1 MGLLAYGL
9 SKHWMGG
16 REFTFSRRMADRIV
30 FILAVS
36 YLIVFSAL
44 TLLLHFSLNG
54 ADDDVG
60 LFHQVVWNSL
70 HGRLFETSLLADV
83 TSLIQQRFSPILLAF
98 IPLYAVWQSPA
109 VLLLIQTLGIA
120 VGVFPLY
127 WIARAKIGN
136 GLGVLVAAAYFLFPA
151 LEHVNLYGFHE
162 IALAIPVLAYACF
175 FLLRGRLNAF
185 LVCVLVSLL
194 IKEDVALTTAGLGV
208 YLFLVLRERR
218 LGLVL
223 CLGSLAWFVFLLQWL
238 IPFFRGAPAGYGYY
252 YFGSG
257 FAAGFGRYD
266 YLGNSLS
273 QIILTMLTRPDIVI
287 SHLFVERKID
297 YLINLFVPLG
307 LLPLVGF
314 EIAALA
320 LPSLAI
326 SLLSDYPLQTSL
338 ASHYAAPTIVFLL
351 FALPFAIERLLKFG
365 HSAFAP
371 NEQLAR
377 SAGLGILLG
386 SAMLANYYLIA
397 PGPLARN
404 FKPEKYVVTARTF
417 AGYELLSK
425 IPADAVVVAQRGL
438 VLHIAGR
445 AGAHEFPGSPDFCQ
459 EEYVIADETQYA
471 FQAFQDDW
479 QKYMRSG
486 YFEIAQAKEGFIL
499 AQRRAANRPSGISF
513 GNQIT
518 LANYLLITDYARG
531 GSAICP
537 MVEWRAERAIPGSYI
552 IHARLVD
559 SRGHVIARDEREPR
573 RGLSPT
579 YRWVA
584 GQSIADQF
592 TFDIPSTAPSG
603 TYAITVGVYDP
614 LTDRYLEPR
623 DANGTVLDYEA
634 PLATL
639 KIQKDVSSKTAS
651 ALYIENPLM
660 IDMGEIR
667 LLGLASVPRTI
678 DSGQRL
684 AVGIYWRARAKPR
697 GDYQVRIELK
707 NAAGVTV
714 LEESSAP
721 AAGTFPTSQ
730 WQIGEVLLDWH
741 DLDLPRNLEAGE
753 YRVMVYLRDLAKPL
767 ILGQA
772 QVALIKI
779 EN

>member
-1 MGLLAYGL
+1 MG
-9 SKHWMGG
+9 
-16 REFTFSRRMADRIV
+16 
-30 FILAVS
+30 
-36 YLIVFSAL
+36 
-44 TLLLHFSLNG
+44 NG
-54 ADDDVG
+54 FG
-60 LFHQVVWNSL
+60 
-70 HGRLFETSLLADV
+70 
-83 TSLIQQRFSPILLAF
+83 
-98 IPLYAVWQSPA
+98 
-109 VLLLIQTLGIA
+109 VLL
-120 VGVFPLY
+120 
-127 WIARAKIGN
+127 
-136 GLGVLVAAAYFLFPA
+136 AAAYFLFPA

-162 IALAIPVLAYACF
+162 IALAIPILAYACF
-175 FLLRGRLNAF
+175 FLLRGRLDAF
-185 LVCVLVSLL
+185 LACVLLSLL
-194 IKEDVALTTAGLGV
+194 IKEDMALTAAGFGV
-208 YLFLVLRERR
+208 YLFLVSRKRR
-218 LGLVL
+218 LGLIL
-223 CLGSLAWFVFLLQWL
+223 CLGSIAWFVFLLQSL
-238 IPFFRGAPAGYGYY
+238 IPFFRGAPEGYGYY

-273 QIILTMLTRPDIVI
+273 QIILTILTRPDIVV

-307 LLPLVGF
+307 LLPLGGF

-320 LPSLAI
+320 IPSLAI
-326 SLLSDYPLQTSL
+326 SMLSDYPLQTSL
-338 ASHYAAPTIVFLL
+338 ASHYAAPTIVFLF
-351 FALPFAIERLLKFG
+351 FALPPAIERLLKFG
-365 HSAFAP
+365 RASFAHG
-371 NEQLAR
+371 ERLAR

-386 SAMLANYYLIA
+386 SAMLVNYYLIA
-397 PGPLARN
+397 PAPLARN
-404 FKPEKYVVTARTF
+404 FKPEKYAITARTF

-438 VLHIAGR
+438 VLHISGR
-445 AGAHEFPGSPDFCQ
+445 AGAHEFPGSPDFCR

-513 GNQIT
+513 GNQMT
-518 LANYLLITDYARG
+518 LTNYLLITDYARG
-531 GSAICP
+531 GSVICP
-537 MVEWRAERAIPGSYI
+537 IVEWRAERTISNSYI

-559 SRGHVIARDEREPR
+559 SRGHVIARDDREPR

-579 YRWVA
+579 YRWIA

-603 TYAITVGVYDP
+603 TYAITIGVYDP
-614 LTDRYLEPR
+614 LADRYLEPR
-623 DANGTVLDYEA
+623 DANGVALDYEA

-651 ALYIENPLM
+651 ELHIENPLM

-667 LLGLASVPRTI
+667 LLGLASLPRTI
-678 DSGQRL
+678 GSGQRL
-684 AVGIYWRARAKPR
+684 AIGIYWRARAKPR
-697 GDYQVRIELK
+697 GDYQVQIELK

-714 LEESSAP
+714 LEKFGTP
-721 AAGTFPTSQ
+721 AAGTYPTSQ

-741 DLDLPRNLEAGE
+741 DLDLPSDLESGE
-753 YRVMVYLRDLAKPL
+753 YRMMVYLRDSTKQI
-767 ILGQA
+767 ILGQVQA
-772 QVALIKI
+772 ALIKI

>member
-1 MGLLAYGL
+1 MMGLLAYGL
-9 SKHWMGG
+9 SKRWING
-16 REFTFSRRMADRIV
+16 RGFVLSRRVADRSV
-30 FILAVS
+30 VILAII
-36 YLIVFSAL
+36 YFIIFGTL

-70 HGRLFETSLLADV
+70 HGRLLETSLLSDV

-98 IPLYAVWQSPA
+98 VPWYAVWTSPA

-136 GLGVLVAAAYFLFPA
+136 GFGVLLAAVYFLFPA

-175 FLLRGRLNAF
+175 FLLRKRLDAF
-185 LVCVLVSLL
+185 FICVLLSLL
-194 IKEDVALTTAGLGV
+194 IKEDLALTAAGLGV
-208 YLFLVLRERR
+208 YLFLVLRKRW
-218 LGLVL
+218 LGLIL
-223 CLGSLAWFVFLLQWL
+223 CFGSIAWFVFLLQWL
-238 IPFFRGAPAGYGYY
+238 IPFFRGAPEGYGYY

-273 QIILTMLTRPDIVI
+273 QIILTILTRPDLVV

-297 YLINLFVPLG
+297 YLINLLVPLG
-307 LLPLVGF
+307 LLPFVGL

-320 LPSLAI
+320 IPSLAI
-326 SLLSDYPLQTSL
+326 SVLSDYPLQTSL
-338 ASHYAAPTIVFLL
+338 ASHYAAPTLVPL
-351 FALPFAIERLLKFG
+351 FFAVPLAIERLIKLGQARNEKFARALG
-365 HSAFAP
+365 VGVLLI
-371 NEQLAR
+371 LA
-377 SAGLGILLG
+377 S
-386 SAMLANYYLIA
+386 LANYYLLS

-404 FKPEKYVVTARTF
+404 FKPEKYAVTARTF

-438 VLHIAGR
+438 VLHISGR
-445 AGAHEFPGSPDFCQ
+445 AGAHEFPGSPDFCR
-459 EEYVIADETQYA
+459 EEYVIVDETQYA

-499 AQRRAANRPSGISF
+499 ASRRVANRPSGISF
-513 GNQIT
+513 GNQLT
-518 LANYLLITDYARG
+518 LANYLLITDSARG
-531 GSAICP
+531 GSVICP
-537 MVEWRAERAIPGSYI
+537 IVEWRAARAIPGAYI

-559 SRGHVIARDEREPR
+559 SRGHVIARDDREPR
-573 RGLSPT
+573 RGLLPT
-579 YRWVA
+579 NRWTS
-584 GQSIADQF
+584 GQSIPDQF

-603 TYAITVGVYDP
+603 MYAITVGVYDP
-614 LTDRYLEPR
+614 VTDRYLEPR
-623 DANGTVLDYEA
+623 DANGTALDYEA

-651 ALYIENPLM
+651 ELYIENPLM

-667 LLGLASVPRTI
+667 LLGLASLPKTI
-678 DSGQRL
+678 EPGQRL
-684 AVGIYWRARAKPR
+684 AVGLYWRARAQPR
-697 GDYQVRIELK
+697 GDYHVQVTLK
-707 NAAGVTV
+707 NAADITV
-714 LEESSAP
+714 LEKSSAP
-721 AAGTFPTSQ
+721 AAGTYPTSQ
-730 WQIGEVLLDWH
+730 WHMGEVLLDWH
-741 DLDLPRNLEAGE
+741 DLDLPSDLESGE
-753 YRVMVYLRDLAKPL
+753 YRVMVYLRDSAKQI